1 MPASHDEAISRA
13 ICGDREALAT
23 LLESTGPTVRRAIA
37 GRIPGRWQSV
47 LSEDDVMQQTYAD
60 AFQSISR
67 FTPLGDGAFR
77 AWLSSL
83 AECNLRDA
91 LRMLGANKRGGNRR
105 RVEAFRSE
113 GSYVELYNLLSSSAT
128 SPSRQVSR
136 KESYREM
143 EQAIEDLPETYR
155 QVVQLYDLDEA
166 SPKDVAESL
175 GRSVGAVY
183 MLRTRAHDLLRV
195 KMGASSKFFTDS
207 P

>member
-1 MPASHDEAISRA
+1 MSGHPWDRLTTLRHKDLGCLRRTMKRFHAPFAAIGRP
-13 ICGDREALAT
+13 
-23 LLESTGPTVRRAIA
+23 LLLFLNQQGPTVRRAIA

-143 EQAIEDLPETYR
+143 EQAIEDHSRDVPPSGS
-155 QVVQLYDLDEA
+155 VV
-166 SPKDVAESL
+166 
-175 GRSVGAVY
+175 
-183 MLRTRAHDLLRV
+183 
-195 KMGASSKFFTDS
+195 
-207 P
+207 